1 VTTPFLLKI
10 HEVPIDCSRW
20 TPLGMRY
27 FLAECGFPFEKVE
40 AYSWGNRSCVKGN
53 FNHWQIYRR
62 WRHSLANEPD
72 FPVVVWALAQKD
84 G

>member
-1 VTTPFLLKI
+1 
-10 HEVPIDCSRW
+10 
-20 TPLGMRY
+20 MRY